1 MPLSQ
6 TPPSQ
11 VPCIQVAWRSD
22 RGKVRAANED
32 RVTCS
37 DSLGVVVVADG
48 VGGHHGGDVA
58 SDLATRVILDTL
70 ARSCDLEP
78 KRRLLEAVDQAQHSI
93 REAADRLPQL
103 SGMGT
108 TVVVAL
114 IADGRVHLMH
124 LGDSRAYR
132 LSGGGLERL
141 TRDHS
146 LVEELVGSGLFSS
159 VEEAVE
165 EGVMPSILTRG
176 LGYED
181 GVEPDYRAVGLVPG
195 DLLLFCTDGL
205 TGMVDDAGVASVLGD
220 GATDLDAKADQL
232 VKLALDR
239 GGLDN
244 ITLALVR
251 ALGPGSER

>member
-1 MPLSQ
+1 
-6 TPPSQ
+6 
-11 VPCIQVAWRSD
+11 
-22 RGKVRAANED
+22 
-32 RVTCS
+32 
-37 DSLGVVVVADG
+37 VVVVADG
-48 VGGHHGGDVA
+48 VGGHRGGDVA
-58 SDLATRVILDTL
+58 SDLATRAIVDAL
-70 ARSCDLEP
+70 ATTCDREP
-78 KRRLLEAVDQAQHSI
+78 KRRLLEAVAQAQNSI
-93 REAADRLPQL
+93 REAVDRLPYL

-108 TVVVAL
+108 TVVVGL
-114 IADGRVHLMH
+114 IAEGRVHLMH

-132 LSGGGLERL
+132 LSGDGLEQL

-146 LVEELVGSGLFSS
+146 LVQELVSSGLFSS
-159 VEEAVE
+159 VEQAVE
-165 EGVMPSILTRG
+165 EGVMPGILTRG

-181 GVEPDYRAVGLVPG
+181 GVEPDYRSVRLAPG